1 MSQRDFF
8 RRKRNTNCGSLLAYW
23 AEQRHL
29 PVRSTAS
36 VRTSADN
43 KKGPYSEMCLST
55 GCAGRPVRAFA
66 RDPKYGQT
74 GVIYNDKRGMCQF
87 TSGIDTEV
95 LPPGFWRAAGV
106 ASFQGAR
113 RRKRRR

>member
-23 AEQRHL
+23 AEQRNL

-36 VRTSADN
+36 VHTSADN
-43 KKGPYSEMCLST
+43 KKAPYSEMCYAT

-66 RDPKYGQT
+66 RNPKYGST
-74 GVIYNDKRGMCQF
+74 GIIYTDKKGVCQF
-87 TSGIDTEV
+87 TSGNETEV
-95 LPPGFWRAAGV
+95 LPPAFWRAAGV
-106 ASFQGAR
+106 THFQGAV
-113 RRKRRR
+113 KRRRRR